1 MSFSFGRRDYAYPLR
16 IDGGSQ
22 QAAQAPY
29 AAHVEQMIEQILL
42 TAPGERVDLPQFGCG
57 LRQLVFAPITDTL
70 KAALQIQVT
79 QALGRWLA
87 GIIQV
92 STIDVQTSATN
103 EALEPGTVQVTVSYT
118 LIDTQTSEQTTV
130 SLL

>member
-1 MSFSFGRRDYAYPLR
+1 MSVGRRDYAYPLR

-57 LRQLVFAPITDTL
+57 LRQLVFAPLTDSLSASL
-70 KAALQIQVT
+70 KIQVT

-92 STIDVQTSATN
+92 SSIDVTSSSEDA
-103 EALEPGTVQVTVSYT
+103 ALGPGTVQVTVSYT
-118 LIDTQTSEQTTV
+118 LVDTQTREQTTV
-130 SLL
+130 TLL